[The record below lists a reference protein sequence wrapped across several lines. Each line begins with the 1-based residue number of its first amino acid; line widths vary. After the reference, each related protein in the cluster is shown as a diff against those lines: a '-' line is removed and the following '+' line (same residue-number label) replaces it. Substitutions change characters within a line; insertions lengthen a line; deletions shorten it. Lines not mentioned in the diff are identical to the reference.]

1 MMVRFHLW
9 AFKNAKWRSSFIC
22 KVVFEAG
29 GYHPSLYIVKYIVT
43 KVNNERGLL
52 LRLWRCF
59 LPLPLKGTS
68 LVFSLLSLFWW
79 GGRAGL
85 MRQIANLLVGLEP
98 TRRFES
104 SSRRFYAC
112 VAQLVRA
119 YPS

>member
-1 MMVRFHLW
+1 MVRFHLW
-9 AFKNAKWRSSFIC
+9 VLKNAKWRSSFIYE
-22 KVVFEAG
+22 VVFEAG

-59 LPLPLKGTS
+59 LSLPLLKEHR
-68 LVFSLLSLFWW
+68 LFFLYSLFWR